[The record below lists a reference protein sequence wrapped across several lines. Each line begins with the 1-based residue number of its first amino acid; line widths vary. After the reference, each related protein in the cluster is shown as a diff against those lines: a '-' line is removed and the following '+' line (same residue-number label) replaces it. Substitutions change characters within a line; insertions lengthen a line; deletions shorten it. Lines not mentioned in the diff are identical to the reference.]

1 MTTEYKNLTDVS
13 LATPFSSTSS
23 AFIKNLPG
31 LPESLIS
38 LVETSLISLEERSL
52 LITKGAKDYFFLST
66 IVALVK
72 ARLWP
77 AQATLY
83 RQQVTERILS
93 FAQTLFSRHTGCEH
107 LGPQGMGNFKNSQQ
121 PIFTMAPPMMPII
134 PTEYN
139 TSGIPPPPPLG
150 VTVSHV

>member
-1 MTTEYKNLTDVS
+1 M
-13 LATPFSSTSS
+13 
-23 AFIKNLPG
+23 
-31 LPESLIS
+31 
-38 LVETSLISLEERSL
+38 ETSLISLEQRSL

-77 AQATLY
+77 TQETLY
-83 RQQVTERILS
+83 RQQVTERILA

-107 LGPQGMGNFKNSQQ
+107 LGPQGMGNFKTSQQ
-121 PIFTMAPPMMPII
+121 AMFTMAPTMMPII

-139 TSGIPPPPPLG
+139 PSGIPPPPPLG
-150 VTVSHV
+150 VTVSPV